1 MELRVVRFEG
11 TLNIPRA
18 ITVTNKV
25 SLRLRDSLD
34 SLVLSSS
41 SLLLIL
47 LVFSRSVCPFED
59 STFATLDIALLNR
72 FICVS
77 SRETERQQ
85 TEISFIFL
93 ARKPVGAKAVFLV
106 PAGVNTKHSEAS
118 NVRSCK
124 PSKRGD
130 VVDKLCGFNVPRALW
145 GELLSY

>member
-11 TLNIPRA
+11 TLNIPWA
-18 ITVTNKV
+18 ITATNKV

-93 ARKPVGAKAVFLV
+93 ARKPVGATAVFLV
-106 PAGVNTKHSEAS
+106 PAGVNAKHSEAW

-145 GELLSY
+145 VELLSY

>member
-1 MELRVVRFEG
+1 M
-11 TLNIPRA
+11 
-18 ITVTNKV
+18 
-25 SLRLRDSLD
+25 
-34 SLVLSSS
+34 LSSS

-47 LVFSRSVCPFED
+47 LVFSQSVCPFEN

-106 PAGVNTKHSEAS
+106 PAGVNAKHSEAS

-124 PSKRGD
+124 LSKRGD